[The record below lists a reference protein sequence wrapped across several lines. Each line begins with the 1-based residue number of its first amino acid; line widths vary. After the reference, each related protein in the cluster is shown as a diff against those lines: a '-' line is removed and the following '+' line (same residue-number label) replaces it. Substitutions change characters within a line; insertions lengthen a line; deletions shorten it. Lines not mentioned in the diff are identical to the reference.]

1 MDDKQIIE
9 LYLQRNEQAIEMT
22 QTKYGAYCS
31 RIANNVLSTP
41 EDAEECVNDTWV
53 SAWNRIPPT
62 IPLSLKA
69 FLGKLVRDISLNRYI
84 HDRAK
89 KRYSGM
95 EVLLDELEECIPS
108 DFDVEQIVEQNELS
122 ALLNKWLEALPDDE
136 LALFV
141 QRYYYGDSVKSLS
154 KQNGCTENQMA
165 QKMFKLR
172 NKLKSYLSKEG
183 VSL

>member
-1 MDDKQIIE
+1 MDDE
-9 LYLQRNEQAIEMT
+9 LILELFRQRDEQGIEQARE
-22 QTKYGAYCS
+22 KYGAFC
-31 RIANNVLSTP
+31 RLIAGNCTHDP
-41 EDAEECVNDTWV
+41 RDAEECVNDTWA
-53 SAWNRIPPT
+53 SAWNRIPPV
-62 IPLSLKA
+62 IPKSLKA

-108 DFDVEQIVEQNELS
+108 DFDVERSVEQNELS

-141 QRYYYGDSVKSLS
+141 QRYYYGDSVKNLA

>member
-1 MDDKQIIE
+1 MDDEKIIE
-9 LYLQRNEQAIEMT
+9 LYLQRDEQAVEMT
-22 QTKYGAYCS
+22 QAKYAGYCF
-31 RIANNVLSTP
+31 RIANNILSIP

-53 SAWNRIPPT
+53 SAWMRIPPT

-108 DFDVEQIVEQNELS
+108 DFEVERSVEQKELS
-122 ALLNKWLEALPDDE
+122 ALLNKWLEALPCDE
-136 LALFV
+136 MTLFV
-141 QRYYYGDSVKSLS
+141 QRYYYGDSVKSLA
-154 KQNGCTENQMA
+154 KVYGCTENQMA
-165 QKMFKLR
+165 QKLLKLR
-172 NKLKSYLSKEG
+172 NKLKSYLLNEG